1 MDAVIAHR
9 APAVSPHRRARIA
22 ALMVSLLAVSAVA
35 AGCSSSASE
44 PDRTLVVGTGPGT
57 APAIAADIY
66 AEVLRHEGA
75 TVRSGLVTGSYRQLL
90 DGVDGGTVDLFG
102 AFSGS
107 LLSALAPGSTATSTD
122 AVYDD
127 LNRALPQGV
136 SVGDPTTVVDQLQV
150 VVAGSTASAAGVDE
164 LSECSRLPAG
174 LPVVSDRTPDEGT
187 LAALA
192 TVGCRFGP
200 FRKVADVAA
209 VTAEVTSGR
218 AVGLVS
224 TLSTAGNDAALT
236 VLADK
241 KQVSADA
248 RAAPTAT
255 GAPDPSDQPAIRAQN
270 LVPVFATAALDRDLI
285 KAVNKVAGE
294 LTTADL
300 AAMAQKVSTGESSD
314 SSVVTDWL
322 SEHNL

>member
-1 MDAVIAHR
+1 MIVLR
-9 APAVSPHRRARIA
+9 APAVPSRRRARITSV
-22 ALMVSLLAVSAVA
+22 MVSLLAVSAVVV
-35 AGCSSSASE
+35 GCSTSVSVS
-44 PDRTLVVGTGPGT
+44 DRTLVVGSGPGT

-75 TVRSGLVTGSYRQLL
+75 TVRSSLVTGSYRQLL
-90 DGVDGGTVDLFG
+90 DGLDRGTVDLFG
-102 AFSGS
+102 AFGGS

-150 VVAGSTASAAGVDE
+150 VVAARTASTAGVDE

-200 FRKVADVAA
+200 FRRVADVAA

-248 RAAPTAT
+248 RAAPTAAGT
-255 GAPDPSDQPAIRAQN
+255 PDAADQPAIRAQN

-300 AAMAQKVSTGESSD
+300 ATMAEKVSTGTATA
-314 SSVVTDWL
+314 SSVVSDWL

>member
-1 MDAVIAHR
+1 MIAHR
-9 APAVSPHRRARIA
+9 APDVSYRRRARDMSV
-22 ALMVSLLAVSAVA
+22 LVSLLAVLTVVV
-35 AGCSSSASE
+35 GCSSSVSG
-44 PDRTLVVGTGPGT
+44 PDRALVVGTGPGT
-57 APAIAADIY
+57 APTIAADIY

-75 TVRSGLVTGSYRQLL
+75 DVRTDLVTGSYRKLL
-90 DGVDGGTVDLFG
+90 DDVDAGTVDLFG

-107 LLSALAPGSTATSTD
+107 LLSTLAPGSTATSTD

-150 VVAGSTASAAGVDE
+150 VVAARTASEAGVDE
-164 LSECSRLPAG
+164 LSECSRLPAD
-174 LPVVSDRTPDEGT
+174 LPVVSDRTPDDGT

-192 TVGCRFGP
+192 AVGCRFGP
-200 FRKVADVAA
+200 FRRVADVAA

-224 TLSTAGNDAALT
+224 TLSSAGNDAALT

-241 KQVSADA
+241 KQASSDA
-248 RAAPTAT
+248 RATAPSTDDTPAS
-255 GAPDPSDQPAIRAQN
+255 GDQPAIQAQN

-300 AAMAQKVSTGESSD
+300 AAMAQKVSAGEATAAA
-314 SSVVTDWL
+314 VVTDWL
-322 SEHNL
+322 SEHSL